1 MSFNATATAAML
13 VPCTQNCCLGK
24 RSRCCIQRPDCDLTH
39 LNPEI
44 FWVFHY
50 SHVNRPACQTLDAL
64 ASVRTRGCVWEL
76 WLGLLVDKWERVVY
90 DIAGSGVNREAQRQ
104 DSEFARNPRTPRVD
118 TNT

>member
-1 MSFNATATAAML
+1 MSSTAVTMPPR
-13 VPCTQNCCLGK
+13 VPCTQNRCLGRPS
-24 RSRCCIQRPDCDLTH
+24 RSWIQLPDGEFTQ

-44 FWVFHY
+44 FRVLPY
-50 SHVNRPACQTLDAL
+50 SRVDRSTYLTFL
-64 ASVRTRGCVWEL
+64 AFASIQTRGCVWEL

-90 DIAGSGVNREAQRQ
+90 DIASSGVNREAQRQ

>member
-1 MSFNATATAAML
+1 MHPESMPGQALKIVDTA
-13 VPCTQNCCLGK
+13 PDGEFTQ
-24 RSRCCIQRPDCDLTH
+24 

-44 FWVFHY
+44 FRVLPY
-50 SHVNRPACQTLDAL
+50 SRVDRSTYLTFL
-64 ASVRTRGCVWEL
+64 AFAIIQTRGCVWEL